1 MSPKNKGKFG
11 KGKSPVELEDEFVSG
26 VTTVADKI
34 KPHLKL
40 IIGVSVVLTV
50 VMVVYQTYRYLD
62 QRAEAQATTLYRE
75 ALAAAARPVIPE
87 VESETGDDAT
97 DEAGDEAAEEATP
110 VGPQPAKPFTSRE
123 LQLEAILTP
132 LETLRDEHGST
143 DTGKSARLFHAATL
157 YDAGRYDDAIAM
169 YEALLAGG
177 ASGELAA
184 IAREGLGYAQE
195 GKALASEDQA
205 ARQAG
210 LEQALATFQA
220 LAPADEDPR
229 REQALY
235 HEGRILAALGRRDE
249 AVAAYEKAIA
259 IDAESPMRY
268 ELRQR
273 LALLGAAA
281 DE

>member
-40 IIGVSVVLTV
+40 IIGLSVVLTV

-62 QRAEAQATTLYRE
+62 QRAEAKATTLYRE
-75 ALAAAARPVIPE
+75 ALAAASRPVIPE
-87 VESETGDDAT
+87 VESETDGDAA
-97 DEAGDEAAEEATP
+97 DEAGDEAAP

-143 DTGKSARLFHAATL
+143 DTSKSARLFHAATL

-195 GKALASEDQA
+195 AKALASEDQA

-220 LAPADEDPR
+220 LAPADGDPR

-249 AVAAYEKAIA
+249 AVAAYEKALA